1 MFAVLV
7 PVLTLAACSDAATS
21 PQSAARMATERAP
34 SAAVVDGVNSIV
46 VKSDPTKCVSVRGG
60 HASKGAATELAIC
73 DGSAMQQFAMQ
84 SNGEIRLANT
94 TLCLDAFGGAGKDGD
109 VVGLWSCKGYNN
121 QKWSY
126 NISNSSLTTISGN
139 KCLDAYGESLSAG
152 TSLIIWACH
161 GRANQQWLFTSGTTT
176 PPPTDTTT
184 APTTPSQPTP
194 PQSGPAQAFP
204 GAVGFG
210 AATPAGRGGAILRVT
225 NLNDGGAGSL
235 RAALTASGA
244 RTVICEISGTI
255 ALASNI
261 VVSNPYLTFAGQTCP
276 APGLLVRNYGI
287 SIRTHDVLL
296 QHLRVRVGAGTGSGS
311 PDAIEVFNQSPNV
324 AYNVVIDHVSASWG
338 RDENLSTW
346 IYAHDVTFSHILS
359 GENFGSGE
367 ILLGDS
373 TQNVMLY
380 GSITAHSRDR
390 APYVKGATT
399 TLVVNNLFYNYLD
412 YPGTYMSDPENQGPE
427 QMGVQGNRYLP
438 GPNSNATAWPIR
450 ITGTNKLG
458 SKLFVANNARGR
470 NTQPPADPWS
480 LVNNSFGSSAVAT
493 TAPIWPSGFSALDVM
508 QVYDDVLAKA
518 GACPNWRDAVDQR
531 LISDIRNGT
540 GTTSTTSQSQVG
552 GFPTLAVNTRPLTP
566 PANPSGDDDG
576 DGYTNLEEWL
586 HSFYAACGGHN

>member
-7 PVLTLAACSDAATS
+7 PVFALAACSDDPTS
-21 PQSAARMATERAP
+21 PESAARLATDLTS
-34 SAAVVDGVNSIV
+34 SAAVVAGVNSIV
-46 VKSDPTKCVSVRGG
+46 VKSDPTKCLSVRGG
-60 HASKGAATELAIC
+60 KAVQGAVTEIATC
-73 DGSAMQQFAMQ
+73 DGSATQQFAMQ
-84 SNGEIRLANT
+84 SNGEIRVANT
-94 TLCLDAFGGAGKDGD
+94 TLCVDGFGGAGKNGD
-109 VVGLWSCKGYNN
+109 AVGLWACMNYSN
-121 QKWSY
+121 QRWSY
-126 NISNSSLTTISGN
+126 NSSNSSITGING
-139 KCLDAYGESLSAG
+139 KCIDASDGRLSAG
-152 TSLIIWACH
+152 TSVIIWACH
-161 GRANQQWLFTSGTTT
+161 GGANQQWTFTATTSTPSTPDTSASQPT
-176 PPPTDTTT
+176 PP
-184 APTTPSQPTP
+184 PSQPTP
-194 PQSGPAQAFP
+194 PQSGPALAFP

-210 AATPAGRGGAILRVT
+210 AATPAGRGGQVLRVT

-244 RTVICEISGTI
+244 RTVICEVSGTI

-261 VVSNPYLTFAGQTCP
+261 VVTNPYLTVAGQTCP

-287 SIRTHDVLL
+287 SIRTHDVLI

-338 RDENLSTW
+338 RDENVSTW

-373 TQNVMLY
+373 TKNVMLY

-399 TLVVNNLFYNYLD
+399 TLVVNNLFYNYLN
-412 YPGTYMSDPENQGPE
+412 YPATYMSDPENEGPE

-438 GPNSNATAWPIR
+438 GPNSSATAWPIR
-450 ITGTNKLG
+450 ITATNKAG
-458 SKLFVANNARGR
+458 STLFVANNARGR
-470 NTQPPADPWS
+470 NTLPPADPWS

-493 TAPIWPSGFSALDVM
+493 TPPIWPSGFSALDVM
-508 QVYDDVLAKA
+508 QVYDAVLAKA

-531 LISDIRNGT
+531 LIADIQNGT

-566 PANPSGDDDG
+566 PANPNGDDDG

-586 HSFYAACGGHN
+586 HSFYAACGGH